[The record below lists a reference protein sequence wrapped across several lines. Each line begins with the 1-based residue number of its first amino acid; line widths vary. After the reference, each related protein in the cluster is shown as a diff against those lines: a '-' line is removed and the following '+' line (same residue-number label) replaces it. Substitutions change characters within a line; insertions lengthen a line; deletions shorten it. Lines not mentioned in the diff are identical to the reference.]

1 MKKLFTFFLLL
12 VASIGTM
19 FAGDYKRVQ
28 IGDLYYNLDATNQTA
43 EVTSQNSSSPY
54 WSTTITTANI
64 PASVEYNSV
73 TYSVT
78 SIGKEA
84 FFGSAVLTSVTIPNS
99 VTSIGERAFQNCTG
113 LTSVTIGNSVTSIG
127 ANAFNQTA
135 ITSII
140 IPENVLTIGE
150 CAFSQCSELTE
161 VRYNAINCTDLSYKS
176 LPFIHAGSTSGF
188 DVIIGNKVKKIPSN
202 IFSNKD
208 LIPITIHMGDYW
220 VSNPKYPFFKVNSI
234 TFEEGSVCESIGSY
248 AFYGDSITTLSLPS
262 SISTISSYALGALDK
277 LSSLDYQG
285 TIEQWCA
292 INFPYDNDLYREG
305 LDIYIGGEKFNK
317 LVLPEG
323 VNKIGTYAFKNFSN
337 VYGDTCVFLPQT
349 LKHISYGAFDN
360 CSSLKAISYTGT
372 CDEWC
377 KIQFDDNP
385 LSLAHNLYIQE
396 DLADTI
402 ILNVDTLL
410 YNTFINCLSLK
421 HITLTETLKKVDY
434 GVFTGCTNLSQIN
447 CLRQRPPLAY
457 RESFDDANFNN
468 CTLYVPAGR
477 EELYWTAEG
486 WREFA
491 NILPIQEN
499 PTPCV
504 LASGTCGAEGDNL
517 TWELSCDRVLTIS
530 GNGAMLR
537 NSWEIPWDEHQNEV
551 RSVFVEDGV
560 TTIGATAFRYC
571 YNLSNVVI
579 GKDVTTIYEDAFFND
594 SALSSIT
601 CKAINPPVLS
611 TLKSGVFYGVDK
623 SIPLY
628 VPGPSLDLYRAAD
641 GWKDF
646 TNILPVPGTEVAC
659 EPYIFP
665 YDTTVCARSGDIWWR
680 EHVYTNINVPG
691 TYQYHDSLLTVDGCD
706 SIYELNLTVLPSY
719 NYVTQDTI
727 SIVRGESVII
737 SKGLPWQRIE
747 YPEETTIYGDTM
759 FTVFGCDSMV
769 SHYVIVT
776 EPSFPV
782 TFLDYNGE
790 VLSEQNV
797 EYNQAAKAPEVPA
810 REGYTFSGWST
821 DIEHIVARTFAIA
834 LYDKIGGTLTYLS
847 EEGDV
852 IATENVDLHLP
863 AAPIIAGKS
872 FKGWLTE
879 SADSENGIV
888 LRATYTSDKPDAQED
903 VTITPSSN
911 SAYVIFPFITGA
923 LTYQLVIRD
932 LFGNVVCKIMFSAT
946 GHLLGIA
953 FAPSRNRESQQ
964 ATQTTGF
971 NFTVEGLD
979 ESTTYEYEFV
989 ANDGQDAVIETLSGS
1004 FTTTAKIPTDN
1015 EQVNS
1020 PSAVRKYLEDG
1031 HLMIDANSHIFNT
1044 QGKMIK

>member
-1 MKKLFTFFLLL
+1 MKTKLFSLLIA
-12 VASIGTM
+12 VAASVGTM
-19 FAGDYKRVQ
+19 FAGKVQ
-28 IGDLYYNLDATNQTA
+28 IDDLYYNLDDENKTA
-43 EVTSQNSSSPY
+43 EVTGGGSYAGNV
-54 WSTTITTANI
+54 TI
-64 PASVEYNSV
+64 PASVTYNAE
-73 TYSVT
+73 TYNVT
-78 SIGKEA
+78 SIGDRA
-84 FFGSAVLTSVTIPNS
+84 FRGCSSLTSVTIP
-99 VTSIGERAFQNCTG
+99 
-113 LTSVTIGNSVTSIG
+113 NSVTSIG

-208 LIPITIHMGDYW
+208 LIPITINMGSW

-410 YNTFINCLSLK
+410 YNTFVNCLSLK

-499 PTPCV
+499 PTPCL

-517 TWELSCDRVLTIS
+517 TWELSCDGVLTIS
-530 GNGAMLR
+530 GTGEMENFSSAPWSDNA
-537 NSWEIPWDEHQNEV
+537 NSII
-551 RSVFVEDGV
+551 SVVIEDGV
-560 TTIGATAFRYC
+560 TSIGQYAFVQC
-571 YNLSNVVI
+571 NSL
-579 GKDVTTIYEDAFFND
+579 TTITIPNTVTSIRNYAFQKSSLVSIVFPNGITTIEDGVCQKCNSLSLIKLPNSVAIIKNRAFENCTSLISIEIPDGVTSIGEQAFNGCT
-594 SALSSIT
+594 SLVSVTCFAITPPELSHS
-601 CKAINPPVLS
+601 
-611 TLKSGVFYGVDK
+611 VFEK
-623 SIPLY
+623 TNISSCTLY
-628 VPGPSLDLYRAAD
+628 VPCASIAAYRSTD

-646 TNILPVPGTEVAC
+646 TNIQPIAECEKFSIIWLDEDGNVLKTDEVAYG
-659 EPYIFP
+659 ETPEYTGETPTKAATEEYTYEFAGWLPRIKP
-665 YDTTVCARSGDIWWR
+665 ATEDVRYTTFFERNKI
-680 EHVYTNINVPG
+680 ETPKYTVNING
-691 TYQYHDSLLTVDGCD
+691 ENCSLH
-706 SIYELNLTVLPSY
+706 
-719 NYVTQDTI
+719 I
-727 SIVRGESVII
+727 S
-737 SKGLPWQRIE
+737 
-747 YPEETTIYGDTM
+747 
-759 FTVFGCDSMV
+759 
-769 SHYVIVT
+769 
-776 EPSFPV
+776 
-782 TFLDYNGE
+782 N
-790 VLSEQNV
+790 
-797 EYNQAAKAPEVPA
+797 EVPA
-810 REGYTFSGWST
+810 GTVLQVEAVADECFEFEKWSDNET
-821 DIEHIVARTFAIA
+821 ANPR
-834 LYDKIGGTLTYLS
+834 
-847 EEGDV
+847 
-852 IATENVDLHLP
+852 
-863 AAPIIAGKS
+863 
-872 FKGWLTE
+872 
-879 SADSENGIV
+879 
-888 LRATYTSDKPDAQED
+888 
-903 VTITPSSN
+903 TITVTEDAN
-911 SAYVIFPFITGA
+911 LTAEFNKLQYTITGKNENA
-923 LTYQLVIRD
+923 GGHVQVQAK
-932 LFGNVVCKIMFSAT
+932 GN
-946 GHLLGIA
+946 
-953 FAPSRNRESQQ
+953 Q
-964 ATQTTGF
+964 
-971 NFTVEGLD
+971 
-979 ESTTYEYEFV
+979 
-989 ANDGQDAVIETLSGS
+989 
-1004 FTTTAKIPTDN
+1004 
-1015 EQVNS
+1015 
-1020 PSAVRKYLEDG
+1020 
-1031 HLMIDANSHIFNT
+1031 
-1044 QGKMIK
+1044 